1 MKSRLDYIESR
12 LQSLIETHFSWLP
25 WHSRQPRLAIQIVD
39 ALRTQVF
46 NNSEENQPLPN
57 ILVFAMH
64 PAHAAAWQNNPEWM
78 IWLSQ
83 VLNQTTLESGAH
95 FVAAP
100 VIQVVAD
107 ERLGDSD
114 LRVTA
119 AFQNTDLGSTAALI
133 LPGEKIPA
141 EDAASRAYVIING
154 SQFFPL
160 DQPVINLGRRSDN
173 HLVIEDLRV
182 SRTHAQIRRV
192 KNQTILFDLD
202 STGGTF
208 VNGVRVTQTTLLP
221 GDVIS
226 LAGFTLIYGEDARE
240 TDARSITSP
249 AEPSV

>member
-12 LQSLIETHFSWLP
+12 LQALIETRFSWLP
-25 WHSRQPRLAIQIVD
+25 WRSRQPRLAIQIVD

-46 NNSEENQPLPN
+46 SNSEENQPLPN

-64 PAHAAAWQNNPEWM
+64 PAHAAAWQSNPEWM
-78 IWLSQ
+78 TWLSQ
-83 VLNQTTLESGAH
+83 VLNETSVESGAY
-95 FVAAP
+95 FAAAP

-107 ERLGDSD
+107 ERLGEAE

-119 AFQNTDLGSTAALI
+119 AFQNTELGSTAALI
-133 LPGEKIPA
+133 LQSEKNSVEEA
-141 EDAASRAYVIING
+141 TSRAYLIVNG

-160 DQPVINLGRRSDN
+160 DLPVINLGRRSDN

-192 KNQTILFDLD
+192 KNQTILFDLN

-208 VNGVRVTQTTLLP
+208 VNGTRITQTTLFP

-226 LAGFTLIYGEDARE
+226 LAGYTLIYGEDAG
-240 TDARSITSP
+240 TTNPRSNTSP